1 MDSNVPSITNLLE
14 ELENII
20 EESRAVPFSRNISVD
35 KDTIMD
41 IIADMRANLPNQL
54 KQAEKIVSNCNKTV
68 NEANNQAKM
77 IIEQAKAQAK
87 QLTLDHEITRLANEE
102 AANIINSANEEAK
115 SLRIGAT
122 EYVKD
127 LFERSE
133 TVINESL
140 EAFTS
145 QSVQVQRFLTG
156 EIDII
161 FKVRQ
166 ELMGKSDSNTN
177 NYPPEPEEYDEDME

>member
-1 MDSNVPSITNLLE
+1 
-14 ELENII
+14 
-20 EESRAVPFSRNISVD
+20 
-35 KDTIMD
+35 
-41 IIADMRANLPNQL
+41 
-54 KQAEKIVSNCNKTV
+54 
-68 NEANNQAKM
+68 M
-77 IIEQAKAQAK
+77 ILEQARAQAK

-102 AANIINSANEEAK
+102 AANIINDANEEAK
-115 SLRIGAT
+115 NLRIGAT

-127 LFERSE
+127 LFERAE

-145 QSVQVQRFLTG
+145 QSLQVQRFLTG

-166 ELMGKSDSNTN
+166 ELMGKSDTAGNT
-177 NYPPEPEEYDEDME
+177 YAPEPDEYDDDME